1 MLTITHTHAEGTMI
15 EGTTKGDGTADVLKN
30 CGWRWGRSIA
40 SWYVPHSRDNL
51 PKALVIRRTL
61 TALREAGF
69 EVETDLS
76 TDIRTTAEVEAD
88 KAARQEDRV
97 EALNAKA
104 ARRSAKE
111 DAAWERQRR
120 DIARLPEGGEPIK
133 IGHHSEGRHRAA
145 IARADRSMRAASE
158 AYAEAKEAAERAEA
172 AAHTTAARHNPTT
185 VANRIERLAA
195 DIRRVERHI
204 VADTYDAERG
214 FRPATEAE
222 KDARAKSYAPRLT
235 EMKDQHAYWTSLRAE
250 QIASGRVAD
259 YSKDTI
265 SAGDSV
271 KVSGQWY
278 KVAKTN
284 AKTVALETGYSWTQK
299 APYAHIQEHR
309 AATEAAELAQTAT

>member
-15 EGTTKGDGTADVLKN
+15 EGTTKGDGTADVLKS

-61 TALREAGF
+61 AALSEAGF
-69 EVETDLS
+69 EVTTDLS
-76 TDIRTTAEVEAD
+76 TDIRTTADVEAD

-104 ARRSAKE
+104 DRRSAKE

-133 IGHHSEGRHRAA
+133 VGHHSEGRHRAA

-185 VANRIERLAA
+185 VANRIERLSA
-195 DIRRVERHI
+195 DIRRVERAI
-204 VADTYDAERG
+204 VANTYDAEHG
-214 FRPATEAE
+214 YRPATEAE
-222 KDARAKSYAPRLT
+222 KEARAKRYAPRLA
-235 EMKDQHAYWTSLRAE
+235 EMKDQHAYWAAIRAE
-250 QIASGRVAD
+250 QITTGRVAD
-259 YSKDTI
+259 HSKETI
-265 SAGDSV
+265 TAGDYV
-271 KVSGQWY
+271 KISGHWR
-278 KVAKTN
+278 KVVKTN
-284 AKTVALETGYSWTQK
+284 VKTVAVETGYSWTDK
-299 APYAHIQEHR
+299 APYTHIQDHR
-309 AATEAAELAQTAT
+309 TAEGQKTA

>member
-15 EGTTKGDGTADVLKN
+15 EGTTRGDGTAEVLKS

-51 PKALVIRRTL
+51 PKAIVIRRTL

-69 EVETDLS
+69 EVDTDLS

-88 KAARQEDRV
+88 KAARQENRV

-120 DIARLPEGGEPIK
+120 DISRLPEGGEPIK
-133 IGHHSEGRHRAA
+133 VGHHSEGRHRAA

-158 AYAEAKEAAERAEA
+158 AYAETKEATERAEA
-172 AAHTTAARHNPTT
+172 ASRTTAARHNPIT

-195 DIRRVERHI
+195 DIRRVERNI
-204 VADTYDAERG
+204 VADTYDAEYG

-235 EMKDQHAYWTSLRAE
+235 EMKDQHTYWITVRAE
-250 QIASGRVAD
+250 QIATGRVAD
-259 YSKDTI
+259 YRQETI
-265 SAGDSV
+265 SAGDQV
-271 KVSGQWY
+271 KISGHWR
-278 KVAKTN
+278 KVTKTN
-284 AKTVALETGYSWTQK
+284 AKTVALETGYSWTDK
-299 APYAHIQEHR
+299 APYAHIQDHR
-309 AATEAAELAQTAT
+309 TAEDKEATA